1 MNFIDT
7 HAHIYFHQY
16 EKDIDS
22 VINNSLENL
31 VNKILMPNINSSSI
45 NKLYKISDLYK
56 NICYPM
62 IGLHPCYVDEDYENE
77 LKKIKNH
84 LNKKK
89 VIAIGEIGIDL
100 YREKKFFE
108 QQLDAFET
116 QCYWALENK
125 LPVVIHT
132 RNSLKETIN
141 IISKPHF
148 KDLNGIFHC
157 FDSSYE
163 DAMKLIDL
171 GFLIGIGGILTFKN
185 SNLRENIAKI
195 GIEKLVLETDSPY
208 LSPEPYRGK
217 RNEPANILYI
227 AEMLQKITSIPLAK
241 ISQIT
246 TKNANELFDL

>member
-7 HAHIYFHQY
+7 HAHIYFNQY

-45 NKLYKISDLYK
+45 NKLYEISDLYK
-56 NICYPM
+56 NICFPM
-62 IGLHPCYVDEDYENE
+62 VGLHPCYVDVDYENE
-77 LKKIKNH
+77 LKKIKIY

-100 YREKKFFE
+100 YREKKFFK
-108 QQLDAFET
+108 QQLDAFEI

-141 IISKPHF
+141 IVSKPHF

-185 SNLRENIAKI
+185 SNLRETIAKI

-227 AEMLQKITSIPLAK
+227 AEKLEKITSIPLTK

-246 TKNANELFDL
+246 TKNAIELFDL

>member
-185 SNLRENIAKI
+185 SNLRETIAKI

-246 TKNANELFDL
+246 TKNTNELFDL

>member
-62 IGLHPCYVDEDYENE
+62 IGLHPCYVDEGYENE

-171 GFLIGIGGILTFKN
+171 GFLLGIGGILTFKN
-185 SNLRENIAKI
+185 SNLRETIAKI
-195 GIEKLVLETDSPY
+195 GLEKLVLETDSPY

-227 AEMLQKITSIPLAK
+227 AEMLQKITSIPLEK

>member
-31 VNKILMPNINSSSI
+31 VNKILMPNINSYSI

-62 IGLHPCYVDEDYENE
+62 IGLHPCYVDEGYENE

-185 SNLRENIAKI
+185 SNLRETIAKI

-227 AEMLQKITSIPLAK
+227 AEMLQKITSIPLEK

>member
-7 HAHIYFHQY
+7 HAHIYFNQY
-16 EKDIDS
+16 EKDVDS
-22 VINNSLENL
+22 VINNSLKNQ
-31 VNKILMPNINSSSI
+31 VNKILMPNINASSI
-45 NKLYKISDLYK
+45 NKLYQISDLYK

-62 IGLHPCYVDEDYENE
+62 VGLHPCYVDGDYENE
-77 LKKIKNH
+77 LKKIKIY
-84 LNKKK
+84 LNKIKI
-89 VIAIGEIGIDL
+89 IAIGEIGIDL
-100 YREKKFFE
+100 YREKKFFK
-108 QQLDAFET
+108 QQLDAFEI

-141 IISKPHF
+141 IVSKPHF

-185 SNLRENIAKI
+185 SNLRKTIAKI

-227 AEMLQKITSIPLAK
+227 AEKLEKITSIPLTK

-246 TKNANELFDL
+246 TKNAIELFDL

>member
-185 SNLRENIAKI
+185 SNLRETIAKI